1 GPETGRK
8 GRKEMKSV
16 INGKRYNTET
26 ATLIASSRGDD
37 GGAYSSGRSAELYRT
52 AKGAYFLAVETQ
64 WVGEDDGISALDTEE
79 AVERFDNLRDKAMD
93 FEEAFPGVEVED
105 A

>member
-1 GPETGRK
+1 
-8 GRKEMKSV
+8 M
-16 INGKRYNTET
+16 
-26 ATLIASSRGDD
+26 
-37 GGAYSSGRSAELYRT
+37 
-52 AKGAYFLAVETQ
+52 
-64 WVGEDDGISALDTEE
+64 GEDDGISALDTEE